1 MNAHDAMLDDV
12 AVYALGALP
21 RDEARAVREHMA
33 ICPECTAEYRRLK
46 PAVDAVAYSAEACP
60 DAVSGAVVPS
70 PRLKARIMDQVRGS
84 AAPRRLSNVG
94 EMRAVRPIVWP
105 AYAVAAACLAVAL
118 VTSAFNIS
126 LNEELHQSQAQF
138 AQLGTHT
145 KLLNRQVAAQRTE
158 LADLTSTDSQHYAVE
173 DGEVVRHG
181 NRLYIAMDSMSM
193 PPRGKVYQAWIM
205 RKGGTQMTPSVTFM
219 PDRSGTAVV
228 HIPARASQVVEVA
241 VSMEPE
247 GGSKHPTSKPAFLVK
262 LS

>member
-1 MNAHDAMLDDV
+1 MNGHDAMLDDV

-21 RDEARAVREHMA
+21 PEQARAVSEHLA
-33 ICPECTAEYRRLK
+33 SCKECAAEYRRLK

-60 DAVSGAVVPS
+60 DAATGAVVPS
-70 PRLKARIMDQVRGS
+70 PRLKTRIMDEVRRS
-84 AAPRRLSNVG
+84 APARLSNVG

-118 VTSAFNIS
+118 ITTAFNIS
-126 LNEELHQSQAQF
+126 LNEAVRSSKAQI
-138 AQLGTHT
+138 AQLGSQAKILH
-145 KLLNRQVAAQRTE
+145 REVAVQSTE

-181 NRLYIAMDSMSM
+181 NRLYIAMDSMHM

-205 RKGGTQMTPSVTFM
+205 RSGASRMTPSVTFM
-219 PDRSGTAVV
+219 PDRTGIAVIHV
-228 HIPARASQVVEVA
+228 PVQASRVVELA

-247 GGSKHPTSKPAFLVK
+247 GGSKQPTSKPTFIVK
-262 LS
+262 LT

>member
-1 MNAHDAMLDDV
+1 MNPHDAMLDDV

-21 RDEARAVREHMA
+21 RDQARAVREHMA
-33 ICPECTAEYRRLK
+33 TCPECTAEYRRLK

-60 DAVSGAVVPS
+60 DAAGGAVVPS

-84 AAPRRLSNVG
+84 VGRPRAYNVG

-118 VTSAFNIS
+118 VTTAFNIS
-126 LNEELHQSQAQF
+126 LNEAVSSSKSQV
-138 AQLGTHT
+138 AQLDNQAKILHR
-145 KLLNRQVAAQRTE
+145 KIAVQSTE
-158 LADLTSTDSQHYAVE
+158 LADLTSSDSQHYVIE

-181 NRLYIAMDSMSM
+181 NRLYIAMQSMGM

-205 RKGGTQMTPSVTFM
+205 RKGSTQMTPSVTFM
-219 PDRSGTAVV
+219 PDRSGVAVV
-228 HIPARASQVVEVA
+228 HVPARASQVVEVA

-247 GGSKHPTSKPAFLVK
+247 GGSKQPTSKPAFLVK
-262 LS
+262 LT